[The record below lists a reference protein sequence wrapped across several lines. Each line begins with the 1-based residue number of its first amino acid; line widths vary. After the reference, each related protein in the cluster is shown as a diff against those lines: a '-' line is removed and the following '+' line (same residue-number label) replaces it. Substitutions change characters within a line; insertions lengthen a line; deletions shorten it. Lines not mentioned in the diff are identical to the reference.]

1 VSNIGNKIILFVLI
15 EISQGIKTFWVYLK
29 GLLEKYFKLSII
41 TWRSYFEKIGFQN
54 TIFAFIQILC
64 KLICKGNISKM
75 IHKSCI
81 TEKVFE
87 KDFQILFYKV
97 FTLIAKELIWKP

>member
-1 VSNIGNKIILFVLI
+1 LKELFW
-15 EISQGIKTFWVYLK
+15 ENRISKFH
-29 GLLEKYFKLSII
+29 
-41 TWRSYFEKIGFQN
+41 
-54 TIFAFIQILC
+54 FAFIQILC
-64 KLICKGNISKM
+64 KLICKRNISKM
-75 IHKSCI
+75 IYKSCI